1 MLFLQ
6 GLKDRVVPPH
16 QTTSM
21 VEKLKAKGNFV
32 EMIEFPEEAHGFRQ
46 AEAIIESLEREY
58 GFYDKVF
65 DRLD

>member
-21 VEKLKAKGNFV
+21 VEKLRAKGNVV
-32 EMIEFPEEAHGFRQ
+32 EMIEFTEEAHGFRQ
-46 AEAIIESLEREY
+46 ADAIIESLEREY
-58 GFYDKVF
+58 GFYKNIF
-65 DRLD
+65 EK